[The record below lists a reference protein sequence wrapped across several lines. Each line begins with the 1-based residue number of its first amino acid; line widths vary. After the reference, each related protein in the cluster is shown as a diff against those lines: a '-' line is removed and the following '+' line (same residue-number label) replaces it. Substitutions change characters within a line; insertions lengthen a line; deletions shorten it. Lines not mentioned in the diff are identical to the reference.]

1 MSNQLLEMKTLHL
14 KFSKIVV
21 QMGLLASLSRQEQF
35 RQLYEGKRIRSNFS
49 EIIEERNNNSF
60 SSKCVCISRKDL
72 MVFKKGIFRITRGNN
87 WIYEFEIDVEEV
99 CQYFHDDNH
108 RTLATKI
115 VSSKIACLIVYQK
128 G

>member
-87 WIYEFEIDVEEV
+87 WIYEFEINVEEV
-99 CQYFHDDNH
+99 C
-108 RTLATKI
+108 
-115 VSSKIACLIVYQK
+115 
-128 G
+128 